1 MKKLILFL
9 SFGIMA
15 PTVFAGS
22 PPHSDKFTISTTES
36 KVEWFAEKVTGKHN
50 GVVAIKSGAI
60 NNDHGALTGTI
71 TIDMQSIAVSDL
83 EGKYKAKLEKH
94 LKSDDFFSVEKHND
108 AVFKITSITPIKGA
122 AKDANNFTINGKLT
136 IKGITN
142 DISFPAM
149 INFEGT
155 GMTAKGEMVVD
166 RSKYNVRYGSPSF
179 FDDIGD
185 NAIYDEFKL
194 NFNLTASK

>member
-50 GVVAIKSGAI
+50 GVVA
-60 NNDHGALTGTI
+60 
-71 TIDMQSIAVSDL
+71 
-83 EGKYKAKLEKH
+83 GKYKAKLEKH